1 MRRRY
6 VTRGDE
12 MCKRCR
18 ALCNGYPQV
27 WYKPRARIRAC
38 KPEKV
43 PTFSHPLPVS
53 FFQTTEGGGKAVAR
67 TRSRWGRPR
76 GGTDERAEAHE
87 HELRG

>member
-53 FFQTTEGGGKAVAR
+53 FFQTTPKNVNPQKSTGDKADPAVNYQF
-67 TRSRWGRPR
+67 
-76 GGTDERAEAHE
+76 
-87 HELRG
+87 